1 MVFKP
6 ITWPVSLIPLR
17 VDNKLTLLL
26 SQVAKTISPY
36 NIYTMSSRKVMRM
49 KKVIN

>member
-26 SQVAKTISPY
+26 SRVAKTEFLL
-36 NIYTMSSRKVMRM
+36 TMSSRLVMRM

>member
-6 ITWPVSLIPLR
+6 ITWPVSLVPLR

-26 SQVAKTISPY
+26 SQVAKTELLLTIF
-36 NIYTMSSRKVMRM
+36 IQCQAD
-49 KKVIN
+49 